1 MQKIQIKNDKIY
13 SQFQTAMPFQWG
25 FAPKKEQR
33 NALSL
38 HKSTKRAGY
47 IKPTSQGLVKL
58 SLIWV
63 LHFRGMK
70 KPIHF
75 KPLISI
81 IKI

>member
-1 MQKIQIKNDKIY
+1 MIKY

-38 HKSTKRAGY
+38 SLPLHKRTKRAGY